1 MLAVPSAQARQAAYD
16 IALMLNLTYG
26 IWTFR
31 PRSPLHD
38 RRVYR
43 EDRSGCQRQSRF
55 YRAAGVRFRDSA
67 KSGFLDCHGGLIGFS
82 QRFSA
87 RVPSALLDGFF
98 GSGLPQRHRMQ
109 FRPGCS
115 RNLAG
120 SKGCAILAARHL
132 RRASVPG
139 IADYIGVVRVRREA
153 KVEQQR

>member
-1 MLAVPSAQARQAAYD
+1 
-16 IALMLNLTYG
+16 MLNLTYG
-26 IWTFR
+26 LWTFR
-31 PRSPLHD
+31 AKSPLHD

-55 YRAAGVRFRDSA
+55 YRAAGVRFRDAA

-82 QRFSA
+82 PRSPVRLA
-87 RVPSALLDGFF
+87 SALLDGFF
-98 GSGLPQRHRMQ
+98 GPGLPQRHRLQ
-109 FRPGCS
+109 FRPGCT

-139 IADYIGVVRVRREA
+139 IADFIGVVRVRREA
-153 KVEQQR
+153 RVAQRR